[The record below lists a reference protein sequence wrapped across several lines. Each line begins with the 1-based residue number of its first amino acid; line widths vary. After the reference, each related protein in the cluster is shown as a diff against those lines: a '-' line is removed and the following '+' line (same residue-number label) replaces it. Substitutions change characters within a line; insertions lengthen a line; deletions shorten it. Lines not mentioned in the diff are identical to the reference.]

1 MSDQNNPQL
10 PATLQHN
17 PNRPTFTLQQLAKQ
31 KTEEAFKM
39 LETLMNDPEQEGH
52 VRLGA
57 AKEILDRGWGKAS
70 TKIDITET
78 KVDLNQMQNDLLA
91 HLKEVDAKAAEA
103 RKIEDESLGL
113 YLTVDAELVEDTAS
127 HSEAALQNNGEGRGN
142 PAPRLHLNPAPDLVR
157 SPAPP
162 GGAGHGANADSK
174 ASADYVDYNAKLA
187 RIQAQLRHTW
197 PEDADIN
204 AQG

>member
-1 MSDQNNPQL
+1 MSDQNKPQL
-10 PATLQHN
+10 PATLQHS
-17 PNRPTFTLQQLAKQ
+17 PNRPTFTLQQLAKE
-31 KTEEAFKM
+31 KTESAFKM

-78 KVDLNQMQNDLLA
+78 KVDLNQMQSDLLA

-103 RKIEDESLGL
+103 RKIEDESLGR
-113 YLTVDAELVEDTAS
+113 YITVDAELVEDTAS
-127 HSEAALQNNGEGRGN
+127 HSEAALQDNGEGRGYP
-142 PAPRLHLNPAPDLVR
+142 PARLHLNPAPNPLP
-157 SPAPP
+157 S
-162 GGAGHGANADSK
+162 NALTGEQIYGSDGDSK
-174 ASADYVDYNAKLA
+174 AAANYVHDRPEL
-187 RIQAQLRHTW
+187 RGIQAILRHTW

-204 AQG
+204 P